1 MIRFLIV
8 FFFFFNSVYAE
19 NHLQFFVDA
28 ALKNNL
34 KLNAERKNNKSI
46 KQNVNISRSEFLPS
60 ISLSGDQTS
69 SQSTNQINQSGSNLS
84 DSNLD
89 SETKTISVDQ
99 KIFQGFKG
107 YNSLKKSELE
117 FKQANLN
124 LEKVEQETILKIFFL
139 KKFIIIRSLSI

>member
-1 MIRFLIV
+1 MQK
-8 FFFFFNSVYAE
+8 E
-19 NHLQFFVDA
+19 
-28 ALKNNL
+28 KNQ
-34 KLNAERKNNKSI
+34 KSI
-46 KQNVNISRSEFLPS
+46 KQNINISRSEFLPS

-124 LEKVEQETILKIFFL
+124 LEKVEQETILKTI
-139 KKFIIIRSLSI
+139 SLLRLSV